1 MSEQD
6 LERLKKWE
14 AKLCEAIAEPPLY
27 WREQSEIRDRWG
39 KTKYPLRWPS
49 RL

>member
-1 MSEQD
+1 MSKAEI
-6 LERLKKWE
+6 EKFKKWE
-14 AKLCEAIAEPPLY
+14 SKFLEYMPEPPGY

-39 KTKYPLRWPS
+39 KTKYPLIWPS